1 MENERIVK
9 KKKNTS
15 HLYLLRGNKSF
26 INARLIASFFF
37 DVLLLAAI
45 VIVSNR
51 FWNVWKIIVWDN
63 VLFRVVTRYA

>member
-51 FWNVWKIIVWDN
+51 F
-63 VLFRVVTRYA
+63 